1 MMSGL
6 GGGEFRRMKK
16 TLKWSVRLLA
26 LVFLSVLFAPPGMAD
41 EPKPAKAK
49 GSAAPSGEDLFAQPR
64 VLRLKIE
71 LSDSAQEALHKDA
84 KHYVKA
90 VVREGGQSYADVGV
104 RLKGSTTFQ
113 TIDKKPGLSLKF
125 NEFVK
130 QQEFHGRGRVLLNNS
145 QQDPTYLSEAIG
157 GEVFRE
163 AGVPAAKVTFA
174 RVEMN
179 GRDLGLYVV
188 TEAANKEFLS
198 QYFKKAKGN
207 LYEGSNNDIT
217 DKLEKDGGDSSTEQA
232 DLRALASAAK
242 EPDLAQRWKK
252 LATTL
257 DLDRFI
263 TFAAAEV
270 LLGHHDGYTMD
281 KNNYRIYHDP
291 ASDQMVFL
299 PHGLDRL
306 IAKTDEPLLPEWK
319 GLVARAV
326 LNTPSGQQKYLEK
339 MSGLLAGAFKPDA
352 LNARIKEL
360 SATIRP
366 ALAESNSAVAKTFDE
381 AVSKLC
387 ERIAKRAA
395 FIEQQ
400 LKAAPAAK

>member
-1 MMSGL
+1 
-6 GGGEFRRMKK
+6 MKT
-16 TLKWSVRLLA
+16 TLKQSVCLWA
-26 LVFLSVLFAPPGMAD
+26 LVCLSALVAIPGQAGD
-41 EPKPAKAK
+41 PKPSKK
-49 GSAAPSGEDLFAQPR
+49 GSGSAASSGEDLFAQPR

-71 LSDSAQEALHKDA
+71 LSDSAQESLRKDS

-90 VVREGGQSYADVGV
+90 VVREGGQSYAEVGV
-104 RLKGSTTFQ
+104 RLKGSATFQ
-113 TIDKKPGLSLKF
+113 SIDKKPGLSLKF

-130 QQEFHGRGRVLLNNS
+130 DQEFHGRGRVLLNNS

-157 GEVFRE
+157 GDIFRS

-188 TEAANKEFLS
+188 AEAANKDFLS

-217 DKLEKDGGDSSTEQA
+217 DKLEKDGGDSSTEQT
-232 DLRALASAAK
+232 DLRALASASK

-252 LATTL
+252 LATAL
-257 DLDRFI
+257 DIERFI
-263 TFAAAEV
+263 TFAAVEV
-270 LLGHHDGYTMD
+270 LIGHHDGYTMD

-291 ASDQMVFL
+291 ASEQMVFL
-299 PHGLDRL
+299 PHGLDQL
-306 IAKTDEPLLPEWK
+306 FAKTDEPLIPEWK

-326 LNTPSGQQKYLEK
+326 LSTPSGQQKYLER
-339 MSGLLAGAFKPDA
+339 MSGLLAGAFKTDA
-352 LNARIKEL
+352 LQARIKEL
-360 SATIRP
+360 GATIRP
-366 ALAESNSAVAKTFDE
+366 ALAESDSGAAKAFDE
-381 AVSKLC
+381 AVAKMC
-387 ERIAKRAA
+387 ERVAKRAA